1 VAAGPAKR
9 ECNLQ
14 SFRSRSRRRICCDKR
29 ECSSR
34 DTPFADEFQRGIPV
48 RSISGSWKP
57 DPDIRPIAY
66 PHSFR
71 SRRDV
76 PSYGS
81 RRRTGV
87 LQVPRLGAFRQ
98 VLGDAALLAARQS
111 RRLANDAS
119 DDALGAVL
127 TALRRFHRLDRR
139 TCT

>member
-9 ECNLQ
+9 EYLQ
-14 SFRSRSRRRICCDKR
+14 SLRSRLRRRICCDKR

-34 DTPFADEFQRGIPV
+34 DSRSRTSSNAESPFAAYLAH
-48 RSISGSWKP
+48 GSP
-57 DPDIRPIAY
+57 IRHSAY